1 MSTPSSDL
9 EILAAVSNEV
19 EAAAIVGALQEKG
32 IHAVATGGYISGFKA
47 EAPGEVRILVR
58 HQEAERARQML
69 DQIRQEQTEIDWS
82 EIDVG
87 EPE

>member
-1 MSTPSSDL
+1 M
-9 EILAAVSNEV
+9 
-19 EAAAIVGALQEKG
+19 
-32 IHAVATGGYISGFKA
+32 VATGGYISGFKA
-47 EAPGEVRILVR
+47 EAPGDIKVLVR
-58 HQEAERARQML
+58 HSEAGQARQML